1 MEKQTIRK
9 ATFGE
14 ILGFG
19 LGELPGTANAILAA
33 FLTMF
38 YTDSIGMAA
47 GAVGTMF
54 FLSKIFDGISDL
66 LAGSIID
73 KTRSKWGKAR
83 PWLLWLAVPTGL
95 SFALMFWVPQNA
107 SSTVQMV
114 YAFITFN
121 LFSTILYTMVAVAKT
136 AMMPLITQDGMSR
149 SFLAI
154 SSLIFGLGGSILGY
168 SLTVPFLM
176 KLGFN
181 VGAWRTVFSVY
192 GIIVTVGMVLSFSL
206 THENV
211 KSVEATVSEQGVT
224 EALSFIESIKN
235 FFSNKYFVFA
245 LMMTIAVNLNT
256 NLNSGSQMYFYT
268 YVMNDALLSTS
279 LNLVNLIPTVLSIV
293 LISGPCLRMFGKKK
307 SVFIGAGLSLLAC
320 ILKGLA
326 GMTTNIPLLVAG
338 TVLGGLSVGPLSVP
352 INTLVADAVDY
363 GEYLTGKRIEG
374 MGASVVSFSQ
384 KLSIGI
390 ATGAVGWILQL
401 TGYVANAVQN
411 SATLNGII
419 AMFAWLPGIMLAVI
433 MIGFLLV
440 YKYDTEG
447 KEVVAELERR
457 KHGNE

>member
-1 MEKQTIRK
+1 
-9 ATFGE
+9 
-14 ILGFG
+14 
-19 LGELPGTANAILAA
+19 
-33 FLTMF
+33 
-38 YTDSIGMAA
+38 
-47 GAVGTMF
+47 
-54 FLSKIFDGISDL
+54 
-66 LAGSIID
+66 
-73 KTRSKWGKAR
+73 
-83 PWLLWLAVPTGL
+83 
-95 SFALMFWVPQNA
+95 
-107 SSTVQMV
+107 
-114 YAFITFN
+114 
-121 LFSTILYTMVAVAKT
+121 
-136 AMMPLITQDGMSR
+136 
-149 SFLAI
+149 
-154 SSLIFGLGGSILGY
+154 
-168 SLTVPFLM
+168 
-176 KLGFN
+176 
-181 VGAWRTVFSVY
+181 
-192 GIIVTVGMVLSFSL
+192 
-206 THENV
+206 
-211 KSVEATVSEQGVT
+211 
-224 EALSFIESIKN
+224 
-235 FFSNKYFVFA
+235 
-245 LMMTIAVNLNT
+245 
-256 NLNSGSQMYFYT
+256 
-268 YVMNDALLSTS
+268 MNDALLSTS